1 VSTPVWPVLLLLA
14 LCTSWTAPACA
25 HKSSDSYLR
34 LEAQGRQVDGQWDVA
49 LRDLDFALGL
59 DEDQDGAITW
69 GEVRARH
76 AQISAYALSRLRIQ
90 GDGRDCPL
98 AERAMLVDHHT
109 DGAYAVLRFAADCAQ
124 APTELR
130 IDYALMFDLDAQH
143 RGLLQFAAHRSTS
156 AHVFSPERAR
166 QRFALREPGASWS
179 GVLDYVEHGTWHI
192 WRGLDHM
199 LFLLSLLAPAVLVRE
214 GRTWRPAP
222 AAGTVWTDTVKVV
235 TAFTA
240 GHAITLTLS
249 ALTSIQ
255 VPARWGESA
264 IAASVLLAALNNVW
278 PLVNG
283 RRWLLAGVFGLV
295 HGLGFAA
302 VLHDMQLP
310 RDVLL
315 AALLGFNIGVELAQL
330 AVVAAL
336 LPLAWWWRSR
346 PAYRVG
352 LVTAGSL
359 AIAGIAT
366 AWLVERALNLRVLS

>member
-1 VSTPVWPVLLLLA
+1 
-14 LCTSWTAPACA
+14 
-25 HKSSDSYLR
+25 
-34 LEAQGRQVDGQWDVA
+34 
-49 LRDLDFALGL
+49 
-59 DEDQDGAITW
+59 
-69 GEVRARH
+69 
-76 AQISAYALSRLRIQ
+76 
-90 GDGRDCPL
+90 
-98 AERAMLVDHHT
+98 MLVDHHT
-109 DGAYAVLRFAADCAQ
+109 DGAYAVLRFAADSPW
-124 APTELR
+124 APIRLR
-130 IDYALMFDLDAQH
+130 VEYALMFDLDAQH
-143 RGLLQFAAHRSTS
+143 RGLLQFAAHGSTS
-156 AHVFSPERAR
+156 AHVFSPDRAR
-166 QRFALREPGASWS
+166 QWFALGEPGASWA
-179 GVLDYVEHGTWHI
+179 GVLDYVEHGVWHI

-222 AAGTVWTDTVKVV
+222 ALRAAWIDIVAVV
-235 TAFTA
+235 TAFTI
-240 GHAITLTLS
+240 GHAMTLS
-249 ALTSIQ
+249 LSGLTSIY

-302 VLHDMQLP
+302 VLQDMRLP

-315 AALLGFNIGVELAQL
+315 AALLGFNVGVELAQL

-346 PAYRVG
+346 PAYHLG

-359 AIAGIAT
+359 GIACIAV
-366 AWLVERALNLRVLS
+366 AWLVERALDVRVLS

>member
-1 VSTPVWPVLLLLA
+1 MWSHVWPALALLA
-14 LCTSWTAPACA
+14 ICTSWMPAAWA

-34 LEAQGRQVDGQWDVA
+34 LEAQGRRVDGQWDVA

-59 DEDQDGAITW
+59 DENQDSAITW
-69 GEVRARH
+69 GEVRARQ
-76 AQISAYALSRLRIQ
+76 AQISAYALGRLRVQ
-90 GDGRDCPL
+90 GYGQDCPL

-109 DGAYAVLRFAADCAQ
+109 DGAYAVLRFAADCPQ
-124 APTELR
+124 APVRLR

-143 RGLLQFAAHRSTS
+143 RGLLQLAAHGSTS
-156 AHVFSPERAR
+156 AHVFSPERAH
-166 QRFALREPGASWS
+166 QWFALGEPGASWS
-179 GVLDYVEHGTWHI
+179 GLLDYVEHGTWHI

-199 LFLLSLLAPAVLVRE
+199 LFLLSLLAPTVLVRE

-222 AAGTVWTDTVKVV
+222 ALGAVWTDVVKVV

-240 GHAITLTLS
+240 GHAITLSLS
-249 ALTSIQ
+249 ALTSIY

-278 PLVNG
+278 PLVSG
-283 RRWLLAGVFGLV
+283 RRWLLAGIFGLV
-295 HGLGFAA
+295 HGLGFAT

-315 AALLGFNIGVELAQL
+315 AALLGFNVGVELAQL

-336 LPLAWWWRSR
+336 LPLAWWWRRR

-352 LVTAGSL
+352 LVTAASL
-359 AIAGIAT
+359 AIAGIAVT
-366 AWLVERALNLRVLS
+366 WLVERALDVRVLS